1 MPSPPEV
8 IAKTFNLRP
17 SELRVLLAVVEVGG
31 VPETAAALGIG
42 EGTVKAHLHRVFN
55 KTGTSHQADLVK
67 LVAGFA
73 NPLVG

>member
-1 MPSPPEV
+1 
-8 IAKTFNLRP
+8 
-17 SELRVLLAVVEVGG
+17 

-55 KTGTSHQADLVK
+55 KTGTSRQADLVK